1 MKKSAGILA
10 FRKTKTN
17 TEVLLVHPGGP
28 FYTNKDLHT
37 WTIPKGEP
45 DGEEDNF
52 QAALREFEEET
63 GVRPKGDF
71 MALQPV
77 KQNGGKAVFAW
88 AVETDIDVSKVKS
101 NNFSMEWPPKS
112 GKTREFP
119 EIDKAGWF
127 TFKKA
132 RDKILKGQIPLLDE
146 LQALTERK

>member
-28 FYTNKDLHT
+28 FYTNKDLNT

-45 DGEEDNF
+45 DGEEDTF

-63 GVRPKGDF
+63 GVDAKGDF

-77 KQNGGKAVFAW
+77 KQNGGKVVCAW
-88 AVETDIDVSKVKS
+88 AVETDFDASKIKS

-127 TFKKA
+127 TFEKA